1 MLELLCTA
9 SALQPPTTPN
19 MLALRVRASRSC
31 APLTAGFIFAGMAV
45 VGFLL
50 IMPAS
55 VISDRL
61 GRKWTIVPSCIAI
74 ASACVLMAATGEPLP
89 TTNIR
94 RVAASC
100 VRLEARRASCR
111 LQGTAAA
118 QSRVSRASLGR

>member
-1 MLELLCTA
+1 MLELLCMESVIQP
-9 SALQPPTTPN
+9 SAIPY
-19 MLALRVRASRSC
+19 MLALYNHASPSR

-74 ASACVLMAATGEPLP
+74 ASACVLMAATGESLRLATILNTHVLCKARVLLP
-89 TTNIR
+89 PCEALSESR
-94 RVAASC
+94 HGSGSVA
-100 VRLEARRASCR
+100 RP
-111 LQGTAAA
+111 
-118 QSRVSRASLGR
+118 